1 MKINEE
7 QSEILYNN
15 IKNEKKQID
24 LELQDYKSRLEANN
38 KEKKIQEE
46 KINQLLEQNKQ
57 DKEKIEELLKKE
69 EENEKS
75 NINLSNIVN
84 DISNDKS
91 KLILKLY
98 DQQSEDYKKELEKIK
113 NKFNKE
119 LNEKFKNKIN
129 NDDDDKYK
137 NIYKEINE
145 QSKLLLNNYL
155 GKLEELENKRKNEF
169 ETIMNTNNDNNV
181 IKFSINE
188 AIHEGIKCNNCSKK
202 PIIGERYQCSQCP
215 NYNLCKNCEEEN
227 SITLKHNH
235 NFIKIRYANNNDIIE
250 KKDDKKIVNE
260 NKNYSFEIENK
271 KEEYLLYVGTFK
283 YDIELTIRNNCKYA
297 YPENTEIICDKD
309 SNLIPTNKIKIN
321 KLKPNETQNITIKYD
336 NLKAC
341 TQGIMNSFFN
351 FEVNGK
357 KFGIKIII
365 KLKFLAN
372 DNYELVELFRREVH
386 YNLEKWDNKKIIKK
400 LKRNRCNFNDTL
412 DDILRDEK
420 K

>member
-1 MKINEE
+1 M
-7 QSEILYNN
+7 
-15 IKNEKKQID
+15 
-24 LELQDYKSRLEANN
+24 
-38 KEKKIQEE
+38 
-46 KINQLLEQNKQ
+46 
-57 DKEKIEELLKKE
+57 
-69 EENEKS
+69 
-75 NINLSNIVN
+75 
-84 DISNDKS
+84 
-91 KLILKLY
+91 
-98 DQQSEDYKKELEKIK
+98 
-113 NKFNKE
+113 
-119 LNEKFKNKIN
+119 
-129 NDDDDKYK
+129 
-137 NIYKEINE
+137 
-145 QSKLLLNNYL
+145 
-155 GKLEELENKRKNEF
+155 
-169 ETIMNTNNDNNV
+169 
-181 IKFSINE
+181 
-188 AIHEGIKCNNCSKK
+188 
-202 PIIGERYQCSQCP
+202 
-215 NYNLCKNCEEEN
+215 
-227 SITLKHNH
+227 
-235 NFIKIRYANNNDIIE
+235 
-250 KKDDKKIVNE
+250 
-260 NKNYSFEIENK
+260 
-271 KEEYLLYVGTFK
+271 YVGTFK
-283 YDIELTIRNNCKYA
+283 YDIELTIRNNCKYS